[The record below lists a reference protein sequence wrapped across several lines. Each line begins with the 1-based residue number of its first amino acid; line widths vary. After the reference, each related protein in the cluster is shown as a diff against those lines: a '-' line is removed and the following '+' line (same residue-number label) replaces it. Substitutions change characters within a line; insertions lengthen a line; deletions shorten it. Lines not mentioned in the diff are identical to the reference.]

1 MEKYE
6 FLKFESEC
14 DYNDYISFLWSQAK
28 EESIEDKQRHCSIM
42 NTKKQ
47 IISLPMSKIREIAKQ
62 ISKANYEGF
71 LNLSNGEIFEDSMI
85 KGIVIATIKDYDLQ
99 INYLDS
105 WIKTIDSWGLVDS
118 VVSTMKWLKK
128 QENKEKY
135 FYYFYNLCFSHEEY
149 VARFGIVTIMSYY
162 IEEKY
167 IDKIFEMC
175 EKVKDQKYYIQ
186 MAIAWL
192 ISVLFVKFSEKT
204 YKFLQKQVLF
214 KFTQNKAISKCRES
228 FRVSKEDKERLN
240 NLKIK

>member
-1 MEKYE
+1 MKRN
-6 FLKFESEC
+6 FKCIKQHDLKDCGPACLSMIARHYGFTM
-14 DYNDYISFLWSQAK
+14 
-28 EESIEDKQRHCSIM
+28 SI
-42 NTKKQ
+42 
-47 IISLPMSKIREIAKQ
+47 SKIREIAKQ
-62 ISKANYEGF
+62 ISKANYEVF